1 LAEKARLVYWSIFLL
16 VAGVFPLCIGIF
28 VQSIWAILVL
38 GSWLIIL
45 CYMAYLRLV
54 KKREPRYPL
63 VPPEGKP
70 DIYTIVG
77 PRPVYE
83 DMEQHPWLFKEKRKK
98 KRLRTKKVKK
108 KH

>member
-1 LAEKARLVYWSIFLL
+1 MVEKARLVYWSIFLL

-28 VQSIWAILVL
+28 MKSTWAILVL
-38 GSWLIIL
+38 GSWLILL

-70 DIYTIVG
+70 DVYTG
-77 PRPVYE
+77 LPMPRPIHE
-83 DMEQHPWLFKEKRKK
+83 DFDEMKRKREKLERMRKRKK
-98 KRLRTKKVKK
+98 
-108 KH
+108 H